1 MSQHAPNTPNGKP
14 RETSR
19 HAPDARR
26 HVNDDVGGMPE
37 SLRLTVDEA
46 AKLVGTLANALRK
59 RIERGTIRSE
69 KVDGVRYVLL
79 SDGDMPQ
86 HADDACGSISH
97 DSAAPSQDSATGMS
111 AFVESLEDQVSYLR
125 EQLDKER
132 EANREN
138 RRLLA
143 AALERI
149 PKIEPPEKLPQS
161 RENRPRRSRS
171 SRIVVLTA
179 RPEEEGPEKRSWW
192 KRLLDLE

>member
-1 MSQHAPNTPNGKP
+1 MSQHAPNIPNGKP

-19 HAPDARR
+19 HAPDAHR
-26 HVNDDVGGMPE
+26 HVDDDVGGMSEP
-37 SLRLTVDEA
+37 LRLTVDEA
-46 AKLVGTLANALRK
+46 AKLLGTSANALRK

-79 SDGDMPQ
+79 SDSDMPQ
-86 HADDACGSISH
+86 HADDAYTSMSH
-97 DSAAPSQDSATGMS
+97 DSAAPSHDSATGMS
-111 AFVESLEDQVSYLR
+111 AFVTSLEDQVSYLR

-149 PKIEPPEKLPQS
+149 PELEPAREASPEL
-161 RENRPRRSRS
+161 REFSP
-171 SRIVVLTA
+171 TA
-179 RPEEEGPEKRSWW
+179 SQQQGNGTAYPEEEGLEKRSWW
-192 KRLLDLE
+192 RRLLDLE

>member
-1 MSQHAPNTPNGKP
+1 MSEPI
-14 RETSR
+14 
-19 HAPDARR
+19 
-26 HVNDDVGGMPE
+26 
-37 SLRLTVDEA
+37 RLTVDEA
-46 AKLVGTLANALRK
+46 AKLLGTLANALRK

-86 HADDACGSISH
+86 HADDSYASMSH
-97 DSAAPSQDSATGMS
+97 DSATPSHDSATGMS
-111 AFVESLEDQVSYLR
+111 AFDESLEDQVSYLR

-149 PKIEPPEKLPQS
+149 PELEPARETSPELCPAQLT
-161 RENRPRRSRS
+161 RRQHIRP
-171 SRIVVLTA
+171 
-179 RPEEEGPEKRSWW
+179 
-192 KRLLDLE
+192 LLEPVRGKPNKPK